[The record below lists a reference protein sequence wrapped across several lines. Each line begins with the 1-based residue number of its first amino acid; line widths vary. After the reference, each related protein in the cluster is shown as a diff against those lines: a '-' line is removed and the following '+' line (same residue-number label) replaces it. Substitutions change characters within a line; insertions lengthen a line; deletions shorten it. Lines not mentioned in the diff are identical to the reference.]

1 MLKFF
6 SSMQAGLVIM
16 GLIIIASIVG
26 TLQPQS
32 SIYQAFWFNGLLLLL
47 TINLTVCTSRRLPG
61 LLEKFKG
68 FSPEDKEKF
77 PVEQGIQ
84 VDNSRNSEAKIL
96 EALKN
101 KGYKIDLFAESD
113 YSRIAARKGMLYLVA
128 PHLIHISLIVIFVG
142 ALIGSTG
149 ETANVGGY
157 VGDVTDIPEK
167 VAKSHLHLEIKDFKT
182 IYDKDKAVDNWE
194 SSIAVL
200 AGDRVVAEG
209 TTKVNHPFK
218 YKGMTFYQSG
228 YGYNHMIEV
237 KGEAEGKHLIPLNK
251 VLSLAGRMFKIE
263 KAPGTGYV
271 LKVYESH
278 TKFDTYE
285 LKEGTVVNFP
295 NATTMKYLGEK
306 PYTVLKVKTDPGT
319 PVVMGGFF
327 LMTLASFLFWTGS
340 YREIKIGFNHTKQLA
355 RFQVICRNK
364 SVQEELHKELTAL
377 L

>member
-6 SSMQAGLVIM
+6 SSMRAGLVIM
-16 GLIIIASIVG
+16 GLIIIASIAG

-32 SIYQAFWFNGLLLLL
+32 AIYQSVWFNGLLLLL
-47 TINLTVCTSRRLPG
+47 TINLTVCTSRRIPG
-61 LLEKFKG
+61 LVKKIKG
-68 FSPEDKEKF
+68 FPPEVQGIF
-77 PVEQGIQ
+77 PEEQGIP
-84 VDNSRNSEAKIL
+84 VDDPRNSEARIL
-96 EALKN
+96 EVLKN
-101 KGYKIDLFAESD
+101 KGYKISLFTERD
-113 YSRIAARKGMLYLVA
+113 YSRIAARKGLLHLVA

-142 ALIGSTG
+142 ALIGSAG

-157 VGDVTDIPEK
+157 VGDVAAIPEK
-167 VAKSHLHLEIKDFKT
+167 VAKSQLHLKIKDFKT

-200 AGDRVVAEG
+200 AGDKIVAEG

-228 YGYNHMIEV
+228 YGYNHLIEV
-237 KGEAEGKHLIPLNK
+237 QGEAEGKHIIPVNK

-263 KAPGTGYV
+263 KAPGAGYV

-285 LKEGTVVNFP
+285 LTEGTVVNFP

-319 PVVMGGFF
+319 PVVMSGFL
-327 LMTLASFLFWTGS
+327 LMTLASILFWTGS
-340 YREIKIGFNHTKQLA
+340 YREVIIGFNHTNKLA
-355 RFQVICRNK
+355 RVQVICRNK
-364 SVQEELHKELTAL
+364 SVQEELHKELNVL